1 MITCPACSAD
11 IDFDEEDLDEGDLF
25 DCTECGANLRVAS
38 LKPLELV
45 TVKDGGAFDDEDEE
59 DDFDDDEDEDEDED
73 DDDKEDDYE
82 DELEEEEDEE
92 DDWN

>member
-11 IDFDEEDLDEGDLF
+11 IDVEEEDLDEGDLF

-38 LKPLELV
+38 LKPLDLV
-45 TVKDGGAFDDEDEE
+45 AVKDDTGFADDEDEE
-59 DDFDDDEDEDEDED
+59 DFDDDDEEEEDEEED
-73 DDDKEDDYE
+73 EDDYE

>member
-1 MITCPACSAD
+1 MITCPACAAD
-11 IDFDEEDLDEGDLF
+11 IDVEEEDLDEGDLF

-45 TVKDGGAFDDEDEE
+45 AVKDDAAFPDDEEEDFDEE
-59 DDFDDDEDEDEDED
+59 EEEEEEEEEKD
-73 DDDKEDDYE
+73 DDYE

>member
-1 MITCPACSAD
+1 MITCPACGAD
-11 IDFDEEDLDEGDLF
+11 VDIEEEDLDEGDVF

-45 TVKDGGAFDDEDEE
+45 AVKDDNGFADDEDDE
-59 DDFDDDEDEDEDED
+59 DFDEDEEDEDEDEED
-73 DDDKEDDYE
+73 EKEDDYE
-82 DELEEEEDEE
+82 DELEEEEEQE

>member
-1 MITCPACSAD
+1 MITCPACAVD
-11 IDFDEEDLDEGDLF
+11 IDVEEEDLDESDLF

-45 TVKDGGAFDDEDEE
+45 AVKDDAAFPDDEE
-59 DDFDDDEDEDEDED
+59 DEDFDEDEDKDEEEEE
-73 DDDKEDDYE
+73 KEDDYE

>member
-1 MITCPACSAD
+1 MITCPACGAD
-11 IDFDEEDLDEGDLF
+11 VDVEEEDLDEGDLF

-45 TVKDGGAFDDEDEE
+45 AVKDDAAFDDDDE
-59 DDFDDDEDEDEDED
+59 DDFDEDEDEDED
-73 DDDKEDDYE
+73 EEDDEKDDDYE

>member
-1 MITCPACSAD
+1 MD
-11 IDFDEEDLDEGDLF
+11 VEEEDLDEGDLF

-45 TVKDGGAFDDEDEE
+45 ALSDG
-59 DDFDDDEDEDEDED
+59 DDFEDEDED
-73 DDDKEDDYE
+73 DFDEDEEEEEEEEEDDFE

-92 DDWN
+92 EEWN

>member
-11 IDFDEEDLDEGDLF
+11 VDVEEEDLDEGDLF

-45 TVKDGGAFDDEDEE
+45 AVKDDAAFEDDEE
-59 DDFDDDEDEDEDED
+59 DDEFDEDDEDEDEEEDEKD
-73 DDDKEDDYE
+73 DDYE
-82 DELEEEEDEE
+82 DELEEEEEEE